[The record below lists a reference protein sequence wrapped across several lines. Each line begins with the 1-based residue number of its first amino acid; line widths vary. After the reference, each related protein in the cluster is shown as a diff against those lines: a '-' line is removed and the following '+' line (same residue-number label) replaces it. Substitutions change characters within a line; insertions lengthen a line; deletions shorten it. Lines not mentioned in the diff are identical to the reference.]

1 VTSFLLEHVKNVNK
15 IIDCVNDALLNR
27 NSVIAGFFEN

>member
-1 VTSFLLEHVKNVNK
+1 VNK